1 MEEKSMSKDQKEIC
15 MYCRWWKMNDLYDGV
30 TASDMPVERRAG
42 ECRVSP
48 PVPIVAPARAVE
60 AAWPQSFGED
70 WCGSFADRPD
80 NHIAELPDTW
90 EHISKPAMRVIENS
104 SRAHEKANG
113 GGDAA

>member
-1 MEEKSMSKDQKEIC
+1 MSKDQKEIC
-15 MYCRWWKMNDLYDGV
+15 MYCRWWKMIDLYDGV

-104 SRAHEKANG
+104 SRAYEKANG